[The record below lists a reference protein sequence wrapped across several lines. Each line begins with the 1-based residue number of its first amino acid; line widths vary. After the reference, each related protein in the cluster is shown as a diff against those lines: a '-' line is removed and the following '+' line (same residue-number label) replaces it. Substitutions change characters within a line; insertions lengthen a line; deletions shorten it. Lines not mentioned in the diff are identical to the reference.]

1 MNLAGKLDRLRP
13 GAARPAPD
21 PLAARP
27 DELRRRPPE
36 RPAVNRAI
44 DELARA
50 VEAECHADGLV
61 VRRTEHRLAAGTAG
75 LTALP
80 EVCDLE
86 APDWVYL
93 DTETTGLSGGVGN
106 LAFMVGVA
114 RYRGRGLEVRQFLLG
129 GFAGEQRMLSDL
141 ADLIGPRAVLV
152 SYNGKCFDLP
162 LLDARSRLY
171 RNDRRLSALPH
182 LDLLYSVRRA
192 YRRHWP
198 DCRLQT
204 AERRLLGLQ
213 RVGDLPG
220 AEAPAAW
227 QAWLRDGRAGRL
239 VQVMRHNYQDVVSLA
254 LLHRRL
260 TEDFAGTPRPGLNHA
275 AVGAAWNAVGRPDLA
290 RQVWERAGGMLDD
303 RGRLQLAALYRR
315 QGRWP
320 QAEAVWMDLHAQGD
334 ATAARELSKYYEHR
348 RRDYRKA
355 LDFAVRCEGRER
367 ETRVARL
374 QQKIGCSPQLPLL
387 QRNPAVMP

>member
-1 MNLAGKLDRLRP
+1 M
-13 GAARPAPD
+13 
-21 PLAARP
+21 
-27 DELRRRPPE
+27 
-36 RPAVNRAI
+36 
-44 DELARA
+44 
-50 VEAECHADGLV
+50 
-61 VRRTEHRLAAGTAG
+61 RRTEHRSAVAPAG

-80 EVCDLE
+80 EVCDLD

-114 RYRGRGLEVRQFLLG
+114 RYRGGNLQVCQFLLA

-141 ADLIGPRAVLV
+141 VHWIGPRAVLV

-171 RNDRRLSALPH
+171 RNDRDLSALPH
-182 LDLLYSVRRA
+182 LDLMYSVRRA
-192 YRRHWP
+192 YQRHWP

-204 AERRLLGLQ
+204 AERRLLDLQ

-227 QAWLRDGRAGRL
+227 QAWLRDGRTRRL
-239 VQVMRHNYQDVVSLA
+239 AQVMRHNYQDVVSLA

-260 TEDFAGTPRPGLNHA
+260 TQDYAGAPRSGLNHA
-275 AVGAAWNAVGRPDLA
+275 AVGAAWNAVGRADLA
-290 RQVWERAGGMLDD
+290 RQVWERAGGFLGD

-315 QGRWP
+315 QGQWP
-320 QAEAVWMDLHAQGD
+320 QAEALWMALHAQGD

-348 RRDYRKA
+348 RHDYRKA
-355 LDFAVRCEGRER
+355 LDFAVCCEAWER

-374 QQKIGCSPQLPLL
+374 ERKIGGTLQLPLL
-387 QRNPAVMP
+387 QRDPVTML